1 MKNKRQLR
9 KFRGTSCLNCGQ
21 PLDTSEIYCHHCGQ
35 VNSTKRLT
43 FEDFFEEFFSGI
55 FAYDSRLYRTLR
67 ALLFKPGKI
76 SKDYIEGKRQRYAN
90 PYKFYLSVS
99 IIFFILWG
107 MTFEFGGNETLPTT
121 KSLTEKAIDQD
132 SVTTYMVMDL
142 LNEDLREKSIEE
154 VHIPEA
160 HLDTQGFW
168 QRSRKKAEIFA
179 KYYSL
184 TENANPTSALA
195 SLEYRNSF
203 YNSWL
208 YEKVTDAMH
217 FDSAVFGSYV
227 LGKLPFIIFF
237 FLPIFAL
244 FIWLLYVR
252 RSYTYMEH
260 LIFTFHN
267 QTVLFVVFGTG
278 WLFDYFANSNWGM
291 TLAGLGFL
299 VYLYK
304 AMRHFYRQGRVKT
317 FLKFLILN
325 GLFFILAMLALGF
338 SILASFAIF

>member
-1 MKNKRQLR
+1 MKNKRQLL
-9 KFRGTSCLNCGQ
+9 KYRGTSCLNCSQ
-21 PLDTSEIYCHHCGQ
+21 PLDTSELFCHHCGQ
-35 VNSTKRLT
+35 MNSTKRLS
-43 FEDFFEEFFSGI
+43 FEDFFEEFFSGY
-55 FAYDSRLYRTLR
+55 FAYDSRFSRTLR

-107 MTFEFGGNETLPTT
+107 MTFDFGAADNVNMKAG
-121 KSLTEKAIDQD
+121 LTEKAVDRD

-142 LNEDLREKSIEE
+142 LNEDLRNKTIEG

-160 HLDTQGFW
+160 HLDTLGFW
-168 QRSRKKAEIFA
+168 QSSREKAEIFA
-179 KYYSL
+179 KYYSV
-184 TENANPTSALA
+184 TENVDPTTALL
-195 SLEYRNSF
+195 SLEYKDSF

-217 FDSAVFGSYV
+217 FDSDVFMSYL

-237 FLPIFAL
+237 FLPLFAV
-244 FIWLLYVR
+244 FIWLLYAR
-252 RSYTYMEH
+252 RPYTYMEH
-260 LIFTFHN
+260 LVFTFHN
-267 QTVLFVVFGTG
+267 QTVLFVLFGIG
-278 WLFDYFANSNWGM
+278 RLFDYFADSSWGM
-291 TLAGLGFL
+291 VLAGVGFL
-299 VYLYK
+299 FYLYK
-304 AMRHFYRQGRVKT
+304 AMRHFYRQGSVKT

-325 GLFFILAMLALGF
+325 VLFFILALVALGF